1 MCIQF
6 SVRAF
11 RIKMHIGGYEVTI
24 CIRINNRTES
34 VRCVFM
40 TANSMTC
47 QKCGSPVTPGMK
59 FCESCGAKIEVS
71 PACPQCGAALV
82 PNVKFCE
89 NCGAPVSP
97 AAVPMKATP
106 EKTAPVIAMV
116 TAPLPPLP
124 ETPPVQKVKP
134 PAEPLVKVEEKT
146 APVIAMVTAP
156 LPPLPET
163 PPVQKVK
170 PPAEPPVTVE
180 EKTAPVVAPVTAPLP
195 PLPETPPAQKV
206 KPPAEPP
213 VTVEEKTAPV
223 PEEKPAPA
231 PAPVKVPPKTEKA
244 KDVPKETGPK
254 KPIPQQTMVIAG
266 IIVLAL
272 LGALVYF
279 VVLPMIS
286 GPAATS
292 QNQQAPMVTM
302 GPVSSSATQAT
313 QAGTSQAATVSFTP
327 GPTQVPP
334 SNRVVILDAERDPIS
349 SIVSVTFKGG
359 EGQYGVS
366 QIMVT
371 LTRSDGSSETK
382 SFKPDT
388 IGSGV
393 TFQGTPKTD
402 RLEATSY
409 FFSGEQYKIID
420 QIFEYKKRSG

>member
-1 MCIQF
+1 
-6 SVRAF
+6 
-11 RIKMHIGGYEVTI
+11 MHIGGYEVTT
-24 CIRINNRTES
+24 CIRIDNRTES

-40 TANSMTC
+40 TANPPTC
-47 QKCGSPVTPGMK
+47 QKCGSPVTPEMK
-59 FCESCGAKIEVS
+59 FCESCGAKIEAV
-71 PACPQCGAALV
+71 PVCPQCGAALV

-97 AAVPMKATP
+97 AAVPVKTTP
-106 EKTAPVIAMV
+106 AETVPVVAPVA
-116 TAPLPPLP
+116 APVPPLP
-124 ETPPVQKVKP
+124 ETPLVQEIKPPIKAEEKPVPVPEVKP
-134 PAEPLVKVEEKT
+134 VPAPAPVKEEEK
-146 APVIAMVTAP
+146 PVLV
-156 LPPLPET
+156 PE
-163 PPVQKVK
+163 VK
-170 PPAEPPVTVE
+170 P
-180 EKTAPVVAPVTAPLP
+180 AP
-195 PLPETPPAQKV
+195 
-206 KPPAEPP
+206 
-213 VTVEEKTAPV
+213 APV
-223 PEEKPAPA
+223 PVKEEEKPVPVPEVKPAPAPVPVKEEEKPVPVPEVKPAPA
-231 PAPVKVPPKTEKA
+231 PAPVKVPPKPEKV

-254 KPIPQQTMVIAG
+254 KPIPQQTMIIAG

-272 LGALVYF
+272 LGALAYF
-279 VVLPMIS
+279 VVLPMIT

-292 QNQQAPMVTM
+292 QNQQAPAVTT

-313 QAGTSQAATVSFTP
+313 LAGTSQASTVSLTP

-382 SFKPDT
+382 SFKPAT

-409 FFSGEQYKIID
+409 FYSGEQYKIID